1 MVRDHHIE
9 DAAQLLCGER
19 RGWHALGAA
28 LPGALGPPQ
37 RRREGR
43 QVNEN
48 PVLLFAR
55 ALDFAA
61 RKHMHQRRKGELAEP
76 YVNHLSDVARLL
88 AEATGGDDVTL
99 VIAGLLHDTIEDTD
113 TTSAELAT
121 AFGAEVAALVGE
133 VTDDKTL
140 PKSERKRLQVETAP
154 HKSARARMIKL
165 ADKTSNLHSMIGS
178 PPKDWSLERKRD
190 YIEWAEKVVA
200 GCRGVSA
207 YLEQEFE
214 RARRKAKAALKA

>member
-1 MVRDHHIE
+1 
-9 DAAQLLCGER
+9 
-19 RGWHALGAA
+19 
-28 LPGALGPPQ
+28 
-37 RRREGR
+37 
-43 QVNEN
+43 VNEN

-214 RARRKAKAALKA
+214 RARRKAKAALKG